1 MRHPLLLVACALAA
15 GANEAPAAPP
25 ENLAQFV
32 REALEN
38 AYTTRDHKR
47 AVRLLQDGH
56 ADQILEVAWDD
67 NYEEVARSFAAKRG
81 LTGADAHAVRELA
94 REMKLDAANRRDLRL
109 WSICVDDVVTSS
121 FELIVAQN
129 YAPVPVRKGETAR
142 EVAKTWCVKRD
153 IPEQECDMISATICR
168 EAVARGYASS
178 TPAKPTGIAV
188 TEGSRV
194 MARRDGA
201 FQRGVARSVTGKY
214 VDVLFDDGQHQNTS
228 VFDVR
233 ALPSPKEPPST
244 NPSYV
249 WAAVAALQAL
259 VLGLVVLRDHR
270 RLRTPEQPRPREVS
284 PTPIVPKARDWG
296 ARRRR
301 RSATETPSPAVRR
314 SLSTAPNDQDTLAG
328 DRLGL
333 LSATPGSKAHEK
345 AWRKMWA
352 TSHVSGDDG
361 AFQQWYATT
370 FPTSPRSPALEEE
383 EDDDGAAAALE
394 AAEGELRRASQ
405 ALGGGSNPEVAGGD

>member
-1 MRHPLLLVACALAA
+1 MRRPLLLVACALAA
-15 GANEAPAAPP
+15 GANEAP

-38 AYTTRDHKR
+38 AYTTRDYKR

-56 ADQILEVAWDD
+56 ADQILEIAWDD
-67 NYEEVARSFAAKRG
+67 NHEEVARSFAAKRG

-109 WSICVDDVVTSS
+109 WQVCVDDVVSQS

-129 YAPVPVRKGETAR
+129 YAPVPVNKGETAR
-142 EVAKTWCVKRD
+142 EVAKTWCSKRD

-168 EAVARGYASS
+168 EAVARGFASS
-178 TPAKPTGIAV
+178 TPSKPTGIAV

-194 MARRDGA
+194 MARRDGT
-201 FQRGVARSVTGKY
+201 FQRGVAGSITGKF
-214 VDVLFDDGQHQNTS
+214 VDVRFDDGQHQNTS

-233 ALPSPKEPPST
+233 ALPSPKGPPSST

-270 RLRTPEQPRPREVS
+270 RLRVEPPVRPREVS
-284 PTPIVPKARDWG
+284 PVPIVPKARDWG

-383 EDDDGAAAALE
+383 EEDDGAAAALE
-394 AAEGELRRASQ
+394 AAESEIRRASA
-405 ALGGGSNPEVAGGD
+405 ALGGGNPEVAGGD